1 MTFKLSFCFAPVSD
15 RIHDSQFVPDRECS
29 RNSNCLF
36 EYFEPIIMLN
46 SQIYLLGQGSL
57 T

>member
-1 MTFKLSFCFAPVSD
+1 VTFKLSFCFAPVSD